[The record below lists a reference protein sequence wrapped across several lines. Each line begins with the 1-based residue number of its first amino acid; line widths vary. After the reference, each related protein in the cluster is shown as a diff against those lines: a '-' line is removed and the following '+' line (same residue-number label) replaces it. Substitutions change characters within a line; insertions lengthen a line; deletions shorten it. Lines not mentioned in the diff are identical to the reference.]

1 MTSTR
6 ATTRTAK
13 AGTTKR
19 TPRAVTM
26 TRQAASGVEAAE
38 VAGGPAEA
46 GDESPVPAAPPCA
59 FPLEMRDG
67 RCPVAVF
74 NAPDA
79 PNTRIA
85 HSARRG
91 AHPIRFVR
99 GLLALFLEQE
109 ADLVRTGARGGNY
122 VEANPRLGDEPLVC
136 ADCHPQTRWYSQNA
150 YQRHVR
156 RFHSA

>member
-1 MTSTR
+1 MSNTR
-6 ATTRTAK
+6 TTTRSA
-13 AGTTKR
+13 
-19 TPRAVTM
+19 RAVTM
-26 TRQAASGVEAAE
+26 TVGPAASGVEPAD
-38 VAGGPAEA
+38 GSGPAVGE
-46 GDESPVPAAPPCA
+46 ESPTAAPCA
-59 FPLEMRDG
+59 FPLEAARG

-91 AHPIRFVR
+91 ARPLRFER
-99 GLLALFLEQE
+99 GLLAVFSEQE
-109 ADLVRTGARGGNY
+109 ADIVRAAARGGNY

-136 ADCHPQTRWYSQNA
+136 DDCRPKTRWYSQNTF
-150 YQRHVR
+150 QRHVR